1 MRLPWRPSHSAR
13 RYPQGVPDVVN
24 DIDRTYDS
32 KRQHAITSP
41 IMPTYPHI
49 EHYYAAKR
57 ELIDYGGSDSEL
69 NIRPAFQS
77 CLAAYCGDH
86 REKLAL
92 VPELRALSGVV
103 PDGTVK
109 DTLRMARGYWEAKD
123 SHDDLD
129 AEITRKFNR
138 GYPRDN
144 IIFEDSLTAV
154 LVQNRE
160 EAMRADMSR
169 PGDLHRLIRSFLD
182 YELPQIEEFRQAQRQ
197 FKADLP
203 AVLENLR
210 GAVEEAEAENE
221 EYRAAAADFLDLCR
235 QSISPDV
242 SAADVRE
249 MLLQHILTEDI
260 FLRVFAEDQ
269 FHRENDIA
277 RRLDA
282 LEQTFFT
289 GDVRRQAI
297 DRLRTYYGAIG
308 RAADDIA
315 DYAEKQGFLKA
326 VYEDFY
332 KAYNPAAAD
341 RLGVVY
347 TPNEVVDFI
356 IRGTDHLLQKH
367 FGRTLADDNVQIL
380 DPATGTGTFITSL
393 IDHLPA
399 DRLEYKYLNE
409 IHANEVAILPYYIA
423 NLNIEYTYK
432 ERTGRYLEFPN
443 LCFVDTLDNLGW
455 QVQRAETAREA
466 NVSVAAQQ
474 STFNLGGLSTENW
487 MRVQEQNEKT
497 ISVIIGNPPY
507 NDSATLWG
515 DGGANREYPEI
526 DRRIRDTYIE
536 ESTAQKTHQYDMYKR
551 FIRWASDRLADD
563 GIVAFVTN
571 RAYVDT
577 RQDDGFRRVA
587 AREFSDIY
595 LLDLG
600 SDVRRNPKISG
611 TTHNVFGIQTG
622 VGIGFFVREKSK
634 VGECN
639 IHYAKRED
647 AEIAAE
653 KLAYLGKA
661 DLKTIE
667 FDGVTPDKHGS
678 WLNRGNPDFGGLIPL
693 ADKQTKLAKAVDDE
707 QAVFGLFSNGVKTNR
722 DDWVYDFDADRLRNK
737 ALFFADTYNALLDNN
752 DRSYPPVIKWSST
765 LRDIFQGGEHIAYS
779 DANRLQSL
787 YRPFVTKHYFA
798 EVIMNDRLTRNHNE
812 MFGADFKQPNK
823 VICFLAPG
831 GRPRFSA
838 IATDQLPS
846 LSLLIDSM
854 QCLPLYRYTREGER
868 VSNITEWGIRR
879 INEHYRE
886 EWGKDSHNIYP
897 DGIGAEDIFAYTYAV
912 LHDPVYFYDYAND
925 LLREFPRLPLYHEF
939 DIWARMGR
947 ELLDLHVGFES
958 VEPYPLER
966 VEKSHPAQPSSIKE
980 VAGQARYATQAQA
993 APVEGREPALSLP
1006 KGEGDPPKTRLRA
1019 DKERGIIALD
1029 DQTSLAG
1036 VPPDAWRYRLGTR
1049 SALEW
1054 VLDQY
1059 KEKKPRDPTI
1069 RERFNTYRFADHKE
1083 RVIDLLQRVCAVSV
1097 KTMEIVDDMAYW
1109 EDGKLIVFGDRDKH
1123 EWGMMGL
1130 AHWFSEPNDLEMTIE
1145 EWESQ

>member
-1 MRLPWRPSHSAR
+1 
-13 RYPQGVPDVVN
+13 
-24 DIDRTYDS
+24 
-32 KRQHAITSP
+32 
-41 IMPTYPHI
+41 MPTYPHI

-92 VPELRALSGVV
+92 VPELRALSGVI

-182 YELPQIEEFRQAQRQ
+182 YELPQIEEFRQAQKQ

-277 RRLDA
+277 RRLNA

-289 GDVRRQAI
+289 GGVRRQAI

-409 IHANEVAILPYYIA
+409 MHANEVAILPYYIA

-432 ERTGRYLEFPN
+432 EKTGRYLEFPN
-443 LCFVDTLDNLGW
+443 LCFVDTLDNMDW
-455 QVQRAETAREA
+455 QVQTGATGGAVTAA
-466 NVSVAAQQ
+466 GQP
-474 STFNLGGLSTENW
+474 STWAGC
-487 MRVQEQNEKT
+487 
-497 ISVIIGNPPY
+497 PPRTGCASRSRTRRPSASS
-507 NDSATLWG
+507 SATRRTTPISRTRTTTTG
-515 DGGANREYPEI
+515 TANT
-526 DRRIRDTYIE
+526 RR
-536 ESTAQKTHQYDMYKR
+536 
-551 FIRWASDRLADD
+551 
-563 GIVAFVTN
+563 
-571 RAYVDT
+571 
-577 RQDDGFRRVA
+577 
-587 AREFSDIY
+587 
-595 LLDLG
+595 
-600 SDVRRNPKISG
+600 
-611 TTHNVFGIQTG
+611 
-622 VGIGFFVREKSK
+622 
-634 VGECN
+634 
-639 IHYAKRED
+639 
-647 AEIAAE
+647 
-653 KLAYLGKA
+653 
-661 DLKTIE
+661 
-667 FDGVTPDKHGS
+667 
-678 WLNRGNPDFGGLIPL
+678 
-693 ADKQTKLAKAVDDE
+693 
-707 QAVFGLFSNGVKTNR
+707 
-722 DDWVYDFDADRLRNK
+722 
-737 ALFFADTYNALLDNN
+737 
-752 DRSYPPVIKWSST
+752 
-765 LRDIFQGGEHIAYS
+765 
-779 DANRLQSL
+779 
-787 YRPFVTKHYFA
+787 
-798 EVIMNDRLTRNHNE
+798 
-812 MFGADFKQPNK
+812 
-823 VICFLAPG
+823 
-831 GRPRFSA
+831 
-838 IATDQLPS
+838 
-846 LSLLIDSM
+846 
-854 QCLPLYRYTREGER
+854 
-868 VSNITEWGIRR
+868 
-879 INEHYRE
+879 
-886 EWGKDSHNIYP
+886 
-897 DGIGAEDIFAYTYAV
+897 
-912 LHDPVYFYDYAND
+912 
-925 LLREFPRLPLYHEF
+925 
-939 DIWARMGR
+939 
-947 ELLDLHVGFES
+947 
-958 VEPYPLER
+958 
-966 VEKSHPAQPSSIKE
+966 
-980 VAGQARYATQAQA
+980 
-993 APVEGREPALSLP
+993 
-1006 KGEGDPPKTRLRA
+1006 
-1019 DKERGIIALD
+1019 
-1029 DQTSLAG
+1029 
-1036 VPPDAWRYRLGTR
+1036 
-1049 SALEW
+1049 
-1054 VLDQY
+1054 
-1059 KEKKPRDPTI
+1059 
-1069 RERFNTYRFADHKE
+1069 
-1083 RVIDLLQRVCAVSV
+1083 
-1097 KTMEIVDDMAYW
+1097 
-1109 EDGKLIVFGDRDKH
+1109 
-1123 EWGMMGL
+1123 
-1130 AHWFSEPNDLEMTIE
+1130 
-1145 EWESQ
+1145 